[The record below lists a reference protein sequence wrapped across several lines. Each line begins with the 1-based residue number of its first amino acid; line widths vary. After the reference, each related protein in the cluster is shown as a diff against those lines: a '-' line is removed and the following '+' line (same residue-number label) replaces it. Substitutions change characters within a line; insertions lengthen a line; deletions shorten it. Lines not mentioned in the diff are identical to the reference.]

1 MKILVVDDE
10 PDVVELITLT
20 FNLQWQ
26 ESEVIAATDGE
37 SALKLLEEESPDVV
51 VLDVGLPGMSGFDV
65 CHRLRER
72 SDVPILM
79 LTIRGK
85 LMDRLKGLDLGADDY
100 IVKPFEPL
108 ELVART
114 QAVLRRSR
122 LLPVATSDR
131 IVVDDNLTIDLG
143 DSSIISGD
151 RSVKLTPIE
160 CRLLSHLVYNA
171 GRVMPYRA
179 LVARVWGAE
188 GRNDMLLLK
197 VHIARLREKLGDD
210 ARSPRYI
217 TTDRGLG
224 YRFTRISSQPRAV
237 GQEA

>member
-10 PDVVELITLT
+10 PDVVDLIGLT

-26 ESEVIAATDGE
+26 ESKVISATDGE
-37 SALKLLEEESPDVV
+37 SALKLADEECPDVV

-65 CHRLRER
+65 CRRLRER

-85 LMDRLKGLDLGADDY
+85 LMDRLKGLELGADDY
-100 IVKPFEPL
+100 IVKPFDPL

-122 LLPVATSDR
+122 LLPVASSAR
-131 IVVDDNLTIDLG
+131 IVVDENLTIDLADAKVITG
-143 DSSIISGD
+143 G
-151 RSVKLTPIE
+151 RSNKLTPIE
-160 CRLLSHLVYNA
+160 SRLLSQLVYNA
-171 GRVMPYRA
+171 GRVVPHQA
-179 LVARVWGAE
+179 LLARVWGLDSQ
-188 GRNDMLLLK
+188 GDTVLLK

-217 TTDRGLG
+217 LTERGLG
-224 YRFTRISSQPRAV
+224 YRFARISSQP
-237 GQEA
+237 

>member
-20 FNLQWQ
+20 FHLQWQ
-26 ESEVIAATDGE
+26 QSEVIAATDGE
-37 SALKLLEEESPDVV
+37 SALKLFDEESPDVV

-65 CHRLRER
+65 CRHLRER

-79 LTIRGK
+79 LTIKGK

-100 IVKPFEPL
+100 IVKPFDPL
-108 ELVART
+108 ELVARA

-122 LLPVATSDR
+122 LLPLATSAR
-131 IVVDDNLTIDLG
+131 IVVDDNLVVALG
-143 DSSIISGD
+143 DFEVVTGGRSI
-151 RSVKLTPIE
+151 KLTPIE

-171 GRVMPYRA
+171 GRVMPHDA
-179 LVARVWGAE
+179 LVARVWGLE
-188 GRNDMLLLK
+188 SRDEVWLLK

-210 ARSPRYI
+210 ARNPRYI
-217 TTDRGLG
+217 LTERGVG
-224 YRFTRISSQPRAV
+224 YRFAKVSSHPDAV
-237 GQEA
+237 DRGA